1 MHKLSKRNRYSKV
14 IDFVYEKLKEEGP
27 TTSYNMRQ
35 WMFDENNRRL
45 DITPNALGNVL
56 SQNKSKFRKVGMVN
70 GCFLWGAVEVTA

>member
-1 MHKLSKRNRYSKV
+1 MAREKKSTFRVNHKIAGDP
-14 IDFVYEKLKEEGP
+14 IDQPRSELG
-27 TTSYNMRQ
+27 
-35 WMFDENNRRL
+35 MFDENNRRL